1 MKNCYIYFSLVVLV
15 CMLSMKVSSVNGN
28 EKQSVSN
35 KTNVSEIP
43 RLQKKGQATQLI
55 VGNQPFLILG
65 GELHNSSTS
74 GFEYMRPIWKRMSE
88 AGLNTVLAAVSWEQI
103 EPVEGQFDFAL
114 VDSMVLG
121 ARKENLKLI
130 LLWFGSWK
138 NGRST
143 YVPEW
148 VKKNQ
153 EKFPLAV
160 GENGKKLIILSTFS
174 KEVCDADTRAFASLM
189 KHIREID
196 GKEHT
201 VIMVQVENEM
211 GILWTKRDFS
221 DVANAAFNGMVPSVL
236 MNYFRENKEALHPGV
251 LEVWEKN
258 GSKTKGTW
266 EEVFGKGE
274 LFENWKDLSYLPEE
288 LFMAWNYAVYV
299 GKIAAAGKAE
309 YPLPM
314 FINAHIKQ
322 PGNKGDVPGC
332 YPSGG
337 PTPQVIDVWRAA
349 ASAIDFL
356 SPDIYN
362 IDEFRYECDQ
372 YVLSGNPLFIPETTK
387 GPAGAARAF
396 FTFGKYH
403 AMGYSPFG
411 IDGLDAGINK
421 DETAVFKDAYQTI
434 NQLAHLINEYQG
446 TSNMTG
452 LLVDEKNYLDTV
464 NLGGFQII
472 GSLVKSSNNIRPDNN
487 NSTLITDERHAGGA
501 MVICTAPGEYIIA
514 GRGIRFDFS
523 STTKGADQNTS
534 FLYIEEGSFKNGK
547 WEPLRRLNG
556 DEFKVILSP
565 HKSMIY
571 KTAVYTY

>member
-1 MKNCYIYFSLVVLV
+1 MKNPFVFFLFIVFFCI
-15 CMLSMKVSSVNGN
+15 LSTNSYSVNCFLDGV
-28 EKQSVSN
+28 VS
-35 KTNVSEIP
+35 KTSFSKIP
-43 RLQKKGQATQLI
+43 HLHKKGHATQLI
-55 VGNQPFLILG
+55 VDNKPFLILG

-74 GFEYMRPIWKRMSE
+74 GFEYMRPIWRRMSE
-88 AGLNTVLAAVSWEQI
+88 AGMNTVLAAVSWEQT
-103 EPVEGQFDFAL
+103 EPLEGHFDFSL
-114 VDSMVLG
+114 VDSMILG
-121 ARKENLKLI
+121 ARKENLRLI

-143 YVPEW
+143 YVPGW
-148 VKKNQ
+148 IKKNQ
-153 EKFPLAV
+153 ERFPLAV
-160 GENGKKLIILSTFS
+160 DEHGKKLIILSTFS
-174 KEVCDADTRAFASLM
+174 KEACDADTRAFTALM

-196 GKEHT
+196 GKEQT
-201 VIMVQVENEM
+201 VIMVQVQNEM

-221 DVANAAFNGMVPSVL
+221 DAANAAYRGMVPAEL
-236 MNYFRENKEALHPGV
+236 MKYFRENKETLHPGV
-251 LEVWEKN
+251 LEAWRKN
-258 GSKTKGTW
+258 GFRTKGTW
-266 EEVFGKGE
+266 EEVFGEGK
-274 LFENWKDLSYLPEE
+274 LYENWKELSYLTEE

-349 ASAIDFL
+349 APAIDFL

-387 GPAGAARAF
+387 GAAGAARAF

-411 IDGLDAGINK
+411 IDGLDAGINC
-421 DETAVFKDAYQTI
+421 DETADFKDAYQTI
-434 NQLAHLINEYQG
+434 NQLVPLINNYQG
-446 TSNMTG
+446 TPNMTG
-452 LLVDEKNYLDTV
+452 LLVDEKNVRDTV
-464 NLGGFQII
+464 HLGGLQII
-472 GSLVKSSNNIRPDNN
+472 GSLVKSSNNLRPN
-487 NSTLITDERHAGGA
+487 NSSTTGISDERHAGGA
-501 MVICTAPGEYIIA
+501 LVICTAPGEYIIA
-514 GRGIRFDFS
+514 GRGMRFEFQTLDIGLKQS
-523 STTKGADQNTS
+523 TS
-534 FLYIEEGSFKNGK
+534 FLHLEEGTIENGK
-547 WEPLRRLNG
+547 WQPLRRLNG
-556 DEFKVILSP
+556 DEFKVILPP
-565 HKSMIY
+565 HKSIIY